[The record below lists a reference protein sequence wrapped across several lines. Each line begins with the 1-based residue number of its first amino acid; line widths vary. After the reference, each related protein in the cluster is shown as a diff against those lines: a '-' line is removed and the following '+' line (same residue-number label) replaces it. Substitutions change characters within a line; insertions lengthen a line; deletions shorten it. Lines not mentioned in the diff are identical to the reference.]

1 MRQRTIFVVLSGV
14 LTSGVL
20 MSAAI
25 ACASSPA
32 SSTASGAMPGATP
45 AGSVAAP
52 SPPPPPPA
60 VEGRFVLT
68 QGSDTIGSEHF
79 SRTNDRLRA
88 EFTARG
94 VEAFRYD
101 AELAPDASVK
111 RIRLTVRPPAGGAQ
125 TSTAAFAGDSVTLTR
140 EAPGDSARGAR
151 RPAAPGSVPFVNPSP
166 SLMEQIVRR
175 ARVLGGGTASVPVFV
190 GGAGPANVTAVV
202 DFAASD
208 SARLELGGVSVLL
221 RVDGAGAILG
231 GSVPSQRLTISRSQ

>member
-1 MRQRTIFVVLSGV
+1 
-14 LTSGVL
+14 
-20 MSAAI
+20 
-25 ACASSPA
+25 
-32 SSTASGAMPGATP
+32 
-45 AGSVAAP
+45 
-52 SPPPPPPA
+52 
-60 VEGRFVLT
+60 VLT

-79 SRTNDRLRA
+79 SRTKDRLRA

-94 VEAFRYD
+94 MEAFRYD

-140 EAPGDSARGAR
+140 EAPGDSARSAR
-151 RPAAPGSVPFVNPSP
+151 RPAAPGSVPYVNPSP

-175 ARVLGGGTASVPVFV
+175 ARALGGGTASVPVFV

-231 GSVPSQRLTISRSQ
+231 GSVPSQRLTISRSQWPMTPGSTND

>member
-1 MRQRTIFVVLSGV
+1 MRHRTIFVVLSGV

-32 SSTASGAMPGATP
+32 SSTASGATAGAT
-45 AGSVAAP
+45 ATGSVAAP
-52 SPPPPPPA
+52 PPSPA

-68 QGSDTIGSEHF
+68 QWSDTIGSEHF

-140 EAPGDSARGAR
+140 EAPGDSARSAR
-151 RPAAPGSVPFVNPSP
+151 RPAAPGSVPYVNPSP

-231 GSVPSQRLTISRSQ
+231 GSVPSQRLTISRTAAN

>member
-32 SSTASGAMPGATP
+32 SSTASGATAGATP
-45 AGSVAAP
+45 TGSVVA
-52 SPPPPPPA
+52 PPPPA

-79 SRTNDRLRA
+79 NRTNDRLRA

-140 EAPGDSARGAR
+140 EAPGDSARSAR

>member
-1 MRQRTIFVVLSGV
+1 MRQRTNFVVLSGV

-32 SSTASGAMPGATP
+32 SSTASGSTP
-45 AGSVAAP
+45 TGSVVAP
-52 SPPPPPPA
+52 SPSVA

-68 QGSDTIGSEHF
+68 QGSDTIGTEHF
-79 SRTNDRLRA
+79 SRTSDRLRA

-140 EAPGDSARGAR
+140 EAPGDSARRAR
-151 RPAAPGSVPFVNPSP
+151 RPVAPGSVPYVNPSP

-175 ARVLGGGTASVPVFV
+175 ARALGGGTASVPVFV

-208 SARLELGGVSVLL
+208 SARLDLGGVSVLL

-231 GSVPSQRLTISRSQ
+231 GSVPSQRLTISRIQQ